1 MYQNAFEVRLKP
13 DLHVTSSELHIH
25 LENHWKMLQLPA
37 EVHLKPDLNATSN
50 EFPITRKSCDRDF
63 GQELTRNLW
72 CAFIDRSGGEVRGL
86 GEQGRG
92 KGQREINARSS
103 HGNAGELFSGTAQC
117 PRPGKFKKVRF
128 VSRAQNALAKLPTS
142 SSLPNIG
149 APPLDARGDSL
160 GH

>member
-1 MYQNAFEVRLKP
+1 MYQNEFEVRLKP

-25 LENHWKMLQLPA
+25 LENHWEMLQLPA
-37 EVHLKPDLNATSN
+37 EVHLKLDLNATPN
-50 EFPITRKSCDRDF
+50 EFPIIRKSCDHDF
-63 GQELTRNLW
+63 GQELTGHLR
-72 CAFIDRSGGEVRGL
+72 CAFIDRSGGEV
-86 GEQGRG
+86 
-92 KGQREINARSS
+92 
-103 HGNAGELFSGTAQC
+103 
-117 PRPGKFKKVRF
+117 PGPENTKVRF